1 MRLIDA
7 DECVQHLK
15 EDAELALE
23 IKESG
28 IHAGLCNATEEINKQ
43 QTAYDI
49 DKVIAQLESIPTK
62 HNSIDNEY
70 QRGCAD
76 GAAWVKKLA
85 IEIVKAGG
93 KCNLP
98 LTNTEGES
106 NYAK

>member
-7 DECVQHLK
+7 DESVQHLK

-28 IHAGLCNATEEINKQ
+28 IYAGLYNAMEDINKQ

-49 DKVIAQLESIPTK
+49 DKVIAQIESIPSR

-76 GAAWVKKLA
+76 GAAWIKKTGYRNCKGMRKIQFSA
-85 IEIVKAGG
+85 NKYGRR
-93 KCNLP
+93 K
-98 LTNTEGES
+98 
-106 NYAK
+106 

>member
-7 DECVQHLK
+7 DESVQHLK

-28 IHAGLCNATEEINKQ
+28 IYAGLYNAMEDINKQ

-49 DKVIAQLESIPTK
+49 DKVIAQIESIPSR

-76 GAAWVKKLA
+76 GAAWIKKLA
-85 IEIVKAGG
+85 IEIVKACG
-93 KCNLP
+93 KYNFP
-98 LTNTEGES
+98 PTNTKGE
-106 NYAK
+106 NNR

>member
-7 DECVQHLK
+7 DESVQHLK

-28 IHAGLCNATEEINKQ
+28 IYAGLYNAMEDINKQ

-49 DKVIAQLESIPTK
+49 DKVIAQIESIPSR

-76 GAAWVKKLA
+76 GAA
-85 IEIVKAGG
+85 
-93 KCNLP
+93 
-98 LTNTEGES
+98 
-106 NYAK
+106 